1 MMIAI
6 KRDFEG
12 EKFALRKEEIAVLMH
27 ELLFAYQKSMKK
39 ILGSGAA
46 VFLHPTLD
54 VINGIHKQTRKNLFA
69 GKDIDAAF
77 ETLSKT
83 FSNSG
88 IVKEFRFEKIEPT
101 KYVLHINGCIWAP
114 HIHNCLKPKELI
126 CPFALITMAVFQNVT
141 KNKVKTVD
149 SEYLENGSR
158 TEINAL

>member
-1 MMIAI
+1 MDAI
-6 KRDFEG
+6 KPDFDG
-12 EKFALRKEEIAVLMH
+12 EKFVIRKEEIAVLMH

-54 VINGIHKQTRKNLFA
+54 IINSIRKQT
-69 GKDIDAAF
+69 GKSLLEGQNIDEAF

-114 HIHNCLKPKELI
+114 HIHNYLKPKDLI
-126 CPFALITMAVFQNVT
+126 CPFALIAMAVFEGVT
-141 KNKVKTVD
+141 KNKVKAVD
-149 SEYLENGSR
+149 SEYLKNGSR
-158 TEINAL
+158 TKIDPL